1 MAAGLNYLYGTDTF
15 TKDNYSETDF
25 AISNV
30 GENGAIV
37 PVYSNIQL
45 TKKFSVED
53 SIHFFQTEPIGKTGN
68 VETHLFQVSATGD
81 LNTAITEWTAFDD
94 DVYNAFVPYYPMLTT
109 DTADV
114 YKVSVHKVTRS
125 DEPAHRGRLVS
136 GCQGPLLHLP
146 GRLDRL
152 LLRRA

>member
-1 MAAGLNYLYGTDTF
+1 MQPNVAAMGKIDLDDTDHVVASANLISVAQKAGTFVGDAAANVIDLDASYNGDIASDRMAAGLNYLYGTDTF

-53 SIHFFQTEPIGKTGN
+53 PSTSFRPSP
-68 VETHLFQVSATGD
+68 SA
-81 LNTAITEWTAFDD
+81 
-94 DVYNAFVPYYPMLTT
+94 
-109 DTADV
+109 
-114 YKVSVHKVTRS
+114 
-125 DEPAHRGRLVS
+125 
-136 GCQGPLLHLP
+136 
-146 GRLDRL
+146 
-152 LLRRA
+152 RRAMWRLICSR